1 MLLALL
7 IASSLGDRIAE
18 RAGSAAG
25 MDSVHRLAPR
35 ANDDCSGFA
44 RLIYAR
50 EGVDLAALPARAGE
64 NGVSN
69 IRRLATKRRA
79 LRTRPRRGDLV
90 FFRNTTGRRGLT
102 HIGVV
107 DWVGPGGRATFVHR
121 SNRGIVRSRLDLRH
135 PHLART
141 NDYIR
146 RSPRRLAGELLAGF
160 ASPEKLPQRSF

>member
-7 IASSLGDRIAE
+7 LASSLGARIAD

-25 MDSVHRLAPR
+25 LDSVHRLSR
-35 ANDDCSGFA
+35 DANDDCSGFA
-44 RLIYAR
+44 RWIYAR
-50 EGVDLAALPARAGE
+50 EGVDLAALPARPGE

-69 IRRLATKRRA
+69 IRRLAAARRA
-79 LRTRPRRGDLV
+79 LRVRPRRGDLV
-90 FFRNTTGRRGLT
+90 FFRDTTRRHGLT

-121 SNRGIVRSRLDLRH
+121 SNKGIVRSRLDLRH

-146 RSPRRLAGELLAGF
+146 RRPRRLTGELAAGF
-160 ASPEKLPQRSF
+160 ASPDPLRQPSF